1 MLLPPV
7 LKLWLPLRFVVPWD
21 AEEDEVEDPPPTT
34 HEGFVVVGLMDG
46 IVFPNANGLIGFPS
60 SRDLLLR
67 SLLDITFIIIKRVL
81 NCSSYKLKNKIM
93 AVKI

>member
-1 MLLPPV
+1 M
-7 LKLWLPLRFVVPWD
+7 PWD

-67 SLLDITFIIIKRVL
+67 SLLEIMFIL
-81 NCSSYKLKNKIM
+81 QNESYT
-93 AVKI
+93 V